1 MSNSDYLPRKDKDL
15 LAWVT
20 NFLAILASILP
31 RIEFP
36 AEVHARLT
44 TLLNTFRTKL
54 GIAEAPATR
63 TKAAVKDK
71 NLARD
76 ALEKETRQAI
86 KEHLNFNH
94 LVTEVDRENLGLPI
108 YKTTRDPSPVATTY
122 PAGRAD
128 TSMLRR
134 ITIHFADQS
143 DGEETARAKPVGQH
157 GAEIR
162 WAISDTPIVDVEDLT
177 HSSFD
182 TRTPFTLEFKGHERG
197 KTIYFCLCWENT
209 RGEKGPWSPIE
220 SAIIP

>member
-1 MSNSDYLPRKDKDL
+1 MSTRNFLPRNDNAFL
-15 LAWVT
+15 NWVV

-36 AEVHARLT
+36 AEVHAALT
-44 TLLNTFRTKL
+44 ALLNTFRTKL

-63 TKAAVKDK
+63 TKAAIQEK
-71 NLARD
+71 NDARE
-76 ALEKETRQAI
+76 ALEKGIRQSAN
-86 KEHLNFNH
+86 EYLTFNH
-94 LVTEVDRENLGLPI
+94 RVTDGDRNNLGLPI
-108 YKTTRDPSPVATTY
+108 RKKTRTPAPVATTY

-143 DGEETARAKPVGQH
+143 DGEETAKAKPAGQH

-209 RGEKGPWSPIE
+209 RGEKGPWIPIE

>member
-1 MSNSDYLPRKDKDL
+1 MNGKKFLPNKDNDFL
-15 LAWVT
+15 NWVA

-108 YKTTRDPSPVATTY
+108 YKTTRDPSPIATTY

-143 DGEETARAKPVGQH
+143 DGEETAKAKPAGQH